1 MKIAIGS
8 DHGGYALKMELIPV
22 IEKLGFEVTDFG
34 CPDEKSVDYPDI
46 AFPVAEAVA
55 DGRFARGI
63 VVCGTGIGVSICA
76 NKVRGIRCAL
86 LTDTVAAYATRSHND
101 TNMMAL
107 GQNIVAPYMALQ
119 IVDIWLSTPFS
130 GGERHCRRIEKIAAM
145 ERQ

>member
-86 LTDTVAAYATRSHND
+86 CTDETMARLTREHND
-101 TNMMAL
+101 SNMLAL
-107 GQNIVAPYMALQ
+107 GGRIVGTELAKA
-119 IVDIWLSTPFS
+119 IVSTWLTTEFS
-130 GGERHCRRIEKIAAM
+130 KGTRHIGRIGKVEKYEA
-145 ERQ
+145 

>member
-22 IEKLGFEVTDFG
+22 IEKLGFEVKDFG
-34 CPDEKSVDYPDI
+34 CPDEKSVDYPDV

-55 DGRFARGI
+55 DGEYARGI

-86 LTDTVAAYATRSHND
+86 CTDETMARLTREHND
-101 TNMMAL
+101 SNMLAL
-107 GQNIVAPYMALQ
+107 GGRIVGVELAKAIVSPPYRPHWQN
-119 IVDIWLSTPFS
+119 
-130 GGERHCRRIEKIAAM
+130 RKI
-145 ERQ
+145 